1 MMNTEQ
7 LLIQIKNLLHENP
20 DLTEIAET
28 SLIGI
33 IENLK
38 TRENSLKLQAISKL
52 EGRNFFVDS
61 YQRGYK
67 WKPQQVEAL
76 LNDIDEFE
84 PENENEFY
92 CLQPVVVKRKPVQH
106 EGKESVFWELIDGQQ
121 RMTTIFII
129 LSYLLNKPFFTLR
142 YETRTESSQF
152 LNDMVQLN
160 HIEQAPELSHIDN
173 HYFYQAYKTAQD
185 WFKTKSQEERDIW
198 RDKLLHK
205 TKVIWYMVLN
215 NHKKDSQQHSIEI
228 FTRLNQGKIALT
240 DAELIKALFC
250 DY

>member
-38 TRENSLKLQAISKL
+38 TRENSLELQAISKL

-92 CLQPVVVKRKPVQH
+92 CLQ
-106 EGKESVFWELIDGQQ
+106 
-121 RMTTIFII
+121 
-129 LSYLLNKPFFTLR
+129 
-142 YETRTESSQF
+142 
-152 LNDMVQLN
+152 
-160 HIEQAPELSHIDN
+160 
-173 HYFYQAYKTAQD
+173 
-185 WFKTKSQEERDIW
+185 
-198 RDKLLHK
+198 
-205 TKVIWYMVLN
+205 
-215 NHKKDSQQHSIEI
+215 
-228 FTRLNQGKIALT
+228 RLCCINM
-240 DAELIKALFC
+240 
-250 DY
+250 